1 MDYHSGPYTVKF
13 PTGVATTT
21 FNISINND
29 NVLEDN
35 ENFTLTI
42 NSSSLPGNV
51 TVGNP
56 GEATVTIVDDG
67 RHVCYYSR
75 SSSGNCT
82 IIW

>member
-1 MDYHSGPYTVKF
+1 MIIY
-13 PTGVATTT
+13 
-21 FNISINND
+21 
-29 NVLEDN
+29 LEDN

-42 NSSSLPGNV
+42 NSSLLPSNI

-67 RHVCYYSR
+67 RHVYYYSR

-82 IIW
+82 VI